1 MSDTVFPVLLTVA
14 DNPLL
19 LAVILF
25 GATFV
30 AEDIATIAAGVLVG
44 QLGAS
49 SIAALSGVILGTALG
64 DIALFMIG
72 RWGANTRLGKRLRMR
87 ADVCRAEGWV
97 RDHTLW
103 LVFAARFLPGT
114 RLPIFTASGFVRA
127 PASAVFA
134 IIALTTPIWT
144 AALFETARRAGSA
157 GAEQLVTS
165 ILPLGVMVLLA
176 SFAIRRRALAI

>member
-1 MSDTVFPVLLTVA
+1 MSDQIFSVLAMVA
-14 DNPLL
+14 DNPFL
-19 LAVILF
+19 LAIILF

-72 RWGANTRLGKRLRMR
+72 RWGAHTRMGKRLRMR
-87 ADVCRAEGWV
+87 KDVSRAEGWV
-97 RDHTLW
+97 RDRTLW

-144 AALFETARRAGSA
+144 AVLFETSRRLGST
-157 GAEQLVTS
+157 GAEHLVAS
-165 ILPLGVMVLLA
+165 ILPLGAIVIFA
-176 SFAIRRRALAI
+176 SLAIRHRALAS

>member
-1 MSDTVFPVLLTVA
+1 MPDPVFPFLLTVA
-14 DNPLL
+14 DNPFL
-19 LAVILF
+19 LAAILF

-30 AEDIATIAAGVLVG
+30 AEDIATIAAGVLVA

-49 SIAALSGVILGTALG
+49 SIAALAGVILGTAFG

-72 RWGANTRLGKRLRMR
+72 RWGAHTQLGKRLRMR
-87 ADVCRAEGWV
+87 ADVIQAEGWV

-134 IIALTTPIWT
+134 IIALTTPVWT

-157 GAEQLVTS
+157 DAEQLVTS
-165 ILPLGVMVLLA
+165 ILPLGVMIVVASLL
-176 SFAIRRRALAI
+176 IRRRTLAR

>member
-1 MSDTVFPVLLTVA
+1 MSEQIFSVLVIVA

-49 SIAALSGVILGTALG
+49 SIAALSGVILGTAFG
-64 DIALFMIG
+64 DIALFMVG
-72 RWGANTRLGKRLRMR
+72 RWGAHSRLGKRLRMR
-87 ADVCRAEGWV
+87 TDVCRAEGWV

-114 RLPIFTASGFVRA
+114 RLPIFTASGYVRA
-127 PASAVFA
+127 PASAVVA
-134 IIALTTPIWT
+134 IIALTTPVWT

-157 GAEQLVTS
+157 SAEQLVTS
-165 ILPLGVMVLLA
+165 ILPLGLMIAGA
-176 SFAIRRRALAI
+176 SFLIRRRALAA

>member
-1 MSDTVFPVLLTVA
+1 MSDQIFAVLTGVA
-14 DNPLL
+14 DHPFL
-19 LAVILF
+19 LAIVLF

-30 AEDIATIAAGVLVG
+30 AEDIATITAGVLVG

-49 SIAALSGVILGTALG
+49 SIAALAGVILGTAFG
-64 DIALFMIG
+64 DIALFIIG
-72 RWGANTRLGKRLRMR
+72 RWGAHTRLGKRLRMR
-87 ADVCRAEGWV
+87 RDISRAEGWV

-127 PASAVFA
+127 PASPVFA

-144 AALFETARRAGSA
+144 AALFEVARRAGSA
-157 GAEQLVTS
+157 GAEQLATS
-165 ILPLGVMVLLA
+165 ILPLGLTIIAA
-176 SFAIRRRALAI
+176 SFLIRRRALAS